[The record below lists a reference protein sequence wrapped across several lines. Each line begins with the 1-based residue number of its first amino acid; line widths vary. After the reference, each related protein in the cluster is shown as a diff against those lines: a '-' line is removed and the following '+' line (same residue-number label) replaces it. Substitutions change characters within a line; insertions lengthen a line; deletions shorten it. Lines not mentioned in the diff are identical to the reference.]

1 MNYKD
6 MNVWVQ
12 TNELSFEVIKEL
24 KKIQD
29 KNLLPL
35 INQAI
40 RSAVSVPSN
49 VAEGIGRQYKKETIH
64 FMYIARG
71 SLYELETQLILLKKF
86 NEISNQ
92 NFDKFEQDAMSCR
105 RLISGT
111 INYLKK
117 NKNLR

>member
-6 MNVWVQ
+6 MKVWVQ
-12 TNELSFEVIKEL
+12 TNELSYEVIREL
-24 KKIQD
+24 KEVND
-29 KNLLPL
+29 RNLYPL
-35 INQAI
+35 INQAVK
-40 RSAVSVPSN
+40 SAVSVPSN

-64 FMYIARG
+64 FLYIARG

-86 NEISNQ
+86 NEIK
-92 NFDKFEQDAMSCR
+92 DEKFIEIEKKTQSCR

-117 NKNLR
+117 NKELR

>member
-1 MNYKD
+1 MK
-6 MNVWVQ
+6 VWAQ
-12 TNELSFEVIKEL
+12 TNELSYEVIKEL
-24 KKIQD
+24 KGIKD
-29 KNLLPL
+29 RNLVPL

-40 RSAVSVPSN
+40 KSAVSVPSN

-71 SLYELETQLILLKKF
+71 SLYELETQIILLKKF
-86 NEISNQ
+86 NEI
-92 NFDKFEQDAMSCR
+92 KEEKYIEFEEKAKSCR

-117 NKNLR
+117 NKELR

>member
-1 MNYKD
+1 MK
-6 MNVWVQ
+6 VWVQ

-24 KKIQD
+24 KKVQD
-29 KNLLPL
+29 RNLFPL

-86 NEISNQ
+86 NEISPQEFN
-92 NFDKFEQDAMSCR
+92 KFEQDVTTCR

-111 INYLKK
+111 INYLKS
-117 NKNLR
+117 NKDLR